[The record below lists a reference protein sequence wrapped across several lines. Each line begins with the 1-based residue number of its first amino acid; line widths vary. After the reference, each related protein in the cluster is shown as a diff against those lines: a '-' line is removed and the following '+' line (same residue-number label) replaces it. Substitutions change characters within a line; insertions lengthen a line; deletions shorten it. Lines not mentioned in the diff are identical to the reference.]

1 MPLLVVQAFRQIER
15 RNADGRQCLAG
26 LDGQLRVGIVDND
39 KRPTRR
45 SSELS
50 DFTGRQHL
58 STRRKKE
65 TWEFS
70 TSSGDGADHV

>member
-1 MPLLVVQAFRQIER
+1 MPLHVVQAFRQVGQQDADR
-15 RNADGRQCLAG
+15 RKGFVG
-26 LDGQLRVGIVDND
+26 LDGQLRVGIIDND

-50 DFTGRQHL
+50 DFTGRQHAG
-58 STRRKKE
+58 TRRKKE